1 MRSRWVPTRV
11 CVRCLRVSVYTY
23 TKQTYLVR
31 VRVPACLPG
40 VGVVHRDTR
49 DASRKDGEGLL
60 RLCRHWAPQPREDHL
75 SKWGLKRRR
84 PNHIQVQSVTMFTL
98 STKATL
104 TQVVCGKK
112 KTMKKFKKFGRRMT
126 EQRRADLQ
134 RMTDRFR
141 DLAQEETRRTKQ
153 LFDEHRE
160 FFVDDD
166 DGDDDDYTMTS
177 QKPINFFEK

>member
-1 MRSRWVPTRV
+1 
-11 CVRCLRVSVYTY
+11 
-23 TKQTYLVR
+23 
-31 VRVPACLPG
+31 
-40 VGVVHRDTR
+40 
-49 DASRKDGEGLL
+49 
-60 RLCRHWAPQPREDHL
+60 
-75 SKWGLKRRR
+75 
-84 PNHIQVQSVTMFTL
+84 MFTL

-104 TQVVCGKK
+104 TPSRLRQEEDDE
-112 KTMKKFKKFGRRMT
+112 KFKKFGRRMT

>member
-1 MRSRWVPTRV
+1 
-11 CVRCLRVSVYTY
+11 
-23 TKQTYLVR
+23 
-31 VRVPACLPG
+31 
-40 VGVVHRDTR
+40 
-49 DASRKDGEGLL
+49 
-60 RLCRHWAPQPREDHL
+60 
-75 SKWGLKRRR
+75 
-84 PNHIQVQSVTMFTL
+84 MFTL

-134 RMTDRFR
+134 RMTDRIR
-141 DLAQEETRRTKQ
+141 DLAQEETRRTKE

-160 FFVDDD
+160 FFAEKDG

-177 QKPINFFEK
+177 QKSINFFDEK

>member
-1 MRSRWVPTRV
+1 MS
-11 CVRCLRVSVYTY
+11 
-23 TKQTYLVR
+23 
-31 VRVPACLPG
+31 
-40 VGVVHRDTR
+40 
-49 DASRKDGEGLL
+49 
-60 RLCRHWAPQPREDHL
+60 
-75 SKWGLKRRR
+75 
-84 PNHIQVQSVTMFTL
+84 PNRIQAQFVTMFTL

-112 KTMKKFKKFGRRMT
+112 KTMKKFKKFGRKMA

-141 DLAQEETRRTKQ
+141 DLAQDETRRTRQ

-160 FFVDDD
+160 FFVDDN

-177 QKPINFFEK
+177 RKPINFFEK